1 MNLHEIRIR
10 RIMLLLRIAQQ
21 RSEVEQLSQ
30 ALKPPAHLYDQG
42 HALAQKIRQ
51 HPVAISLGGAL
62 FSMLVFRKLPLRKL
76 PLRKLPLRKLGFT
89 ALMSLMSWWQSHK
102 TAPESK

>member
-10 RIMLLLRIAQQ
+10 RTMLLMRIAQQ
-21 RSEVEQLSQ
+21 RSQVEQLSQ

-51 HPVAISLGGAL
+51 YPILSSLGGAL
-62 FSMLVFRKLPLRKL
+62 FSMLILKKLTWH
-76 PLRKLPLRKLGFT
+76 KLPLRKLGFT
-89 ALMSLMSWWQSHK
+89 TLVSVMSWWQSHK
-102 TAPESK
+102 TAAESK